1 MSKISDA
8 ELHDYIDGELD
19 AAEMEDFE
27 QRLDAAG
34 RARLNE
40 LQQLRRSLGDLPK
53 EAIVPPRLWSGIE
66 ARIADASAVEGAP
79 SQTDPDVVPLHS
91 KRAGGGSKYE
101 MRNRLIA
108 ASIALVA
115 LAGAYWLGTRNP
127 QTTGPVQTAEVDT
140 APPAV
145 EFAGDGGGSVLTD
158 DVIDTFVAA
167 SAELEAVLREGADR
181 LQPDTREVLENSL
194 ATIDAAIAEARE
206 ALANDPG
213 SPLVERRLV
222 QALQFKLGVLRQGVS
237 AVQRAT

>member
-1 MSKISDA
+1 MSTIPDA

-19 AAEMEDFE
+19 PQEMRDLE
-27 QRLDAAG
+27 QRLDDEG
-34 RARLNE
+34 RARLDKLRE
-40 LQQLRRSLGDLPK
+40 LRLSLGALPK
-53 EAIVPPRLWSGIE
+53 EAVVPKRVWEGIE
-66 ARIADASAVEGAP
+66 ARIGESAAANAAP
-79 SQTDPDVVPLHS
+79 AQSDPQVLPLHS
-91 KRAGGGSKYE
+91 GRAARPARHE
-101 MRNRLIA
+101 TRNRLIA

-127 QTTGPVQTAEVDT
+127 QPTGPVPVAELET
-140 APPAV
+140 APGGV
-145 EFAGDGGGSVLTD
+145 DFAGDGSGSVLTD